1 MLMTYE
7 AILEGNKLKWKG
19 AAPRPTADKKEVA
32 VYVTILETPP
42 HEEPQAQPQGR
53 KMADAL
59 AALAALDN
67 RSITDPLAWQEEARQ
82 DRPLPRD

>member
-7 AILEGNKLKWKG
+7 AILEGDKLKWKG
-19 AAPRPTADKKEVA
+19 AAPQQTAVQKEIA
-32 VYVTILETPP
+32 VYVTILDTPP
-42 HEEPQAQPQGR
+42 LEELKTEASGR

-59 AALAALDN
+59 AALAALEN
-67 RSITDPLAWQEEARQ
+67 RSIPDPLAWQEEVRQ

>member
-19 AAPRPTADKKEVA
+19 AAPRQTVEKKEVA
-32 VYVTILETPP
+32 VYVTILDTPP
-42 HEEPQAQPQGR
+42 LEEARAQAQGR

-67 RSITDPLAWQEEARQ
+67 RSITNPLAWQEEVRQ
-82 DRPLPRD
+82 DRPLPRE

>member
-19 AAPRPTADKKEVA
+19 AAPRQVTEKREIA
-32 VYVTILETPP
+32 VYVTILDTPP
-42 HEEPQAQPQGR
+42 HEEPKAPAQGR
-53 KMADAL
+53 EMADAL

-67 RSITDPLAWQEEARQ
+67 RSITDPLAWQEETRQ
-82 DRPLPRD
+82 DRPLPRE